1 MYGSCRITT
10 WKACSP
16 DDRPHADPFVFLLKT
31 SVQNRRSNIGLEEFA
46 DAIACCN
53 SDLVENHRCKVTWKI
68 SLFFYQIESWRT
80 SNKIIEE
87 EILEILEIK
96 KMELNKFK
104 TCARF
109 DLTNFKFS
117 RNCTIREIQYPIR
130 TKSEPRVEIPV
141 SDFVAIYSRDD
152 QIDVEIS
159 TRIVYLLNRFWK

>member
-31 SVQNRRSNIGLEEFA
+31 SVQNRREYRIGGIRRCDCLLQQWPGWKSSLQ
-46 DAIACCN
+46 
-53 SDLVENHRCKVTWKI
+53 SDLKNL
-68 SLFFYQIESWRT
+68 SLLLSIESWRT

-117 RNCTIREIQYPIR
+117 RNCTIHEIQYPIR